1 MGWTLMKKE
10 FQGTTTAAKKNKM
23 DKLTEMLVAAI
34 ALVGGFITKRIFKNH
49 DVLSD
54 RISALEKVVVTKDD
68 LEPLER
74 TTDMILTHILNK
86 K

>member
-1 MGWTLMKKE
+1 
-10 FQGTTTAAKKNKM
+10 M
-23 DKLTEMLVAAI
+23 DKLNEMLIAGL
-34 ALVGGFITKRIFKNH
+34 ALVGGFLTKRIFANH
-49 DVLSD
+49 DALSD
-54 RISALEKVVVTKDD
+54 RIAALEKTVCTKQD